1 MSKNPILPKNKKA
14 ELANVENIEDLI
26 IQKMETQKA
35 GIMENTEPAFMGADE
50 GDNPQRVNFMMP
62 RYLFDMMKGRL
73 KRKGDKMSNYLIS
86 LVRKDLGD
94 D

>member
-1 MSKNPILPKNKKA
+1 MSKNPILPKKKKA

-35 GIMENTEPAFMGADE
+35 EILENTEGDDDE
-50 GDNPQRVNFMMP
+50 EDNPQRVNFMMP
-62 RYLFDMMKGRL
+62 RYLYDMMKGRL
-73 KRKGDKMSNYLIS
+73 KRKGDKMSNYLIT

>member
-1 MSKNPILPKNKKA
+1 MSKNLILPKKKKA

-35 GIMENTEPAFMGADE
+35 EIVENTEGPEDE
-50 GDNPQRVNFMMP
+50 DNPQRVNFMMP
-62 RYLFDMMKGRL
+62 RYLYEMMKGRL
-73 KRKGDKMSNYLIS
+73 KRKGDKMSNYLIT

>member
-1 MSKNPILPKNKKA
+1 MSKNLILPKKKKA

-26 IQKMETQKA
+26 IQKMENPKA
-35 GIMENTEPAFMGADE
+35 EIMGNTEGGDDE
-50 GDNPQRVNFMMP
+50 DNPQRVNFMMP

>member
-1 MSKNPILPKNKKA
+1 MSKNPILPKKKKA

-35 GIMENTEPAFMGADE
+35 EIVENTERSDDE
-50 GDNPQRVNFMMP
+50 DNPQRVNFMMP
-62 RYLFDMMKGRL
+62 RYLYEMMKGRL
-73 KRKGDKMSNYLIS
+73 KRKGDKMSNYLIT

>member
-1 MSKNPILPKNKKA
+1 MSKNPILPKKKKA

-35 GIMENTEPAFMGADE
+35 EIIENTEGDDDE
-50 GDNPQRVNFMMP
+50 DNPQRVNFMMP
-62 RYLFDMMKGRL
+62 RYLYDMMKGRL
-73 KRKGDKMSNYLIS
+73 KRKGDKMSNYLIY